1 MDGPTATRVIR
12 QKGYL
17 GRIFGV
23 TGNGT
28 APDVAV
34 FMDSGVNRVLVKPF
48 TIADFQSAIVG
59 DAVFGAIRSDDA
71 SDGLFY

>member
-1 MDGPTATRVIR
+1 MDGPTATRAIR
-12 QKGYL
+12 GMGYL

-28 APDVAV
+28 PPDVQL
-34 FMDSGVNRVLVKPF
+34 FMDSGANRVLIKPF

-59 DAVFGAIRSDDA
+59 DAVFGAISSGDA